1 MHKTHNPFC
10 IVIVYD
16 YGRKEIKR
24 KNSSLLLRH
33 ISDKDPGTQIVKSGR
48 WIIYSLRQ
56 FQVLMA
62 RRREEVSS
70 LALLTLISLT
80 DNSAAAKP
88 TPRRSVTTQRL

>member
-33 ISDKDPGTQIVKSGR
+33 ISDKDPGTQIVKSGGEQEVDAFATEP
-48 WIIYSLRQ
+48 LR
-56 FQVLMA
+56 
-62 RRREEVSS
+62 
-70 LALLTLISLT
+70 LTF
-80 DNSAAAKP
+80 KC
-88 TPRRSVTTQRL
+88 

>member
-33 ISDKDPGTQIVKSGR
+33 ISDKDPGTQIVKYAVFG
-48 WIIYSLRQ
+48 
-56 FQVLMA
+56 
-62 RRREEVSS
+62 
-70 LALLTLISLT
+70 
-80 DNSAAAKP
+80 SADLGLHCL
-88 TPRRSVTTQRL
+88 SVFL